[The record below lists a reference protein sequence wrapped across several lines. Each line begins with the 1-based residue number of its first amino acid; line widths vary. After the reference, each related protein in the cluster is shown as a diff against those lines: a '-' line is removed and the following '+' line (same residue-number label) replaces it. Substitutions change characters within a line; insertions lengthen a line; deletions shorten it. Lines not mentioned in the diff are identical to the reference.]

1 MYVFIINPNAR
12 SGLGAR
18 TWGELEQILK
28 NRSIP
33 YLALFTKYQRHATAM
48 TRELTSDGQEHTI
61 IVLGGDGTINEVIDG
76 ISDLSRTTVGYIP
89 IGSSNDFARS
99 FSLPRN
105 PQKALEIILNPSAY
119 SYMNVG
125 LLSYKNRQ
133 KRFAVSTGIGF
144 DAAICHQAVISRL
157 KVLLNRIH
165 LGKLTYAAI
174 ALHRLVHLRPA
185 TMQITLDG
193 KNSVSFSNVL
203 FAVAMNH
210 PYEGGGFRFCP
221 KADPCD
227 GFLNIMVISGI
238 SRYKALILLPF
249 AFKGWHTRF
258 RGVYTYTCK
267 EVRIESDTA
276 LPVHTDGEP
285 VFLQHSIKACL
296 ESDKLRIIT
305 C

>member
-1 MYVFIINPNAR
+1 MYVFIINPNAC

-18 TWGELEQILK
+18 TWGELERILK
-28 NRSIP
+28 ERSVP
-33 YLALFTKYQRHATAM
+33 YQAFFTKYQRHATAM
-48 TRELTSDGQEHTI
+48 VRELTSDGQEHTI

-76 ISDLSRTTVGYIP
+76 ISDLSRTTIGYIP

-99 FSLPRN
+99 FSLPKN
-105 PQKALEIILNPSAY
+105 PLKALELILNPSAY
-119 SYMNVG
+119 AYMNVG
-125 LLSYKNRQ
+125 ILSYKNRQ
-133 KRFAVSTGIGF
+133 KRFVVSTGIGF

-174 ALHRLVHLRPA
+174 ALHRLLHLRPG
-185 TMQITLDG
+185 TMQITLDS
-193 KNSVSFSNVL
+193 KDSFSFSNVF

-227 GFLNIMVISGI
+227 GLLNIMVISGI
-238 SRYKALILLPF
+238 SRLKALILLPL
-249 AFKGWHTRF
+249 AFKGWHTHF

-267 EVRIESDTA
+267 EVMIESSAA

-285 VFLQHSIKACL
+285 VFLQHCIRARL
-296 ESDKLRIIT
+296 ESEKLRVIT